1 MITCEWNKQVFYFDH
16 EQTVQNKLILFNPI
30 LKAQNSRKGIET
42 SHSLKTKFLLFW
54 RGRIIS
60 KRTSNIKFISG
71 QTYWVSVNIFTKQ
84 NWFTCT
90 SITSRKLHLKSSR
103 SSNSLQ
109 KIHTQNQS
117 SALTGYPSLF
127 LTILKRTTVATLS
140 TLRQP
145 GSIQQLYIIHHTKW
159 LSCTAI
165 HCENK
170 KKPSRRSNLQKTEKY
185 QGFFVLKLREIPLLS
200 SIDRR
205 QDPRKT
211 GLWWWPL
218 TSYCNVKKRISAVSP
233 MIIIPKTEI
242 TFNFSQQI
250 LKVENLQR

>member
-1 MITCEWNKQVFYFDH
+1 MITCEWNQQVLYFDYD
-16 EQTVQNKLILFNPI
+16 QTVQNKLILFNPI
-30 LKAQNSRKGIET
+30 LKAQNSSKVIET

-54 RGRIIS
+54 RRRIIS
-60 KRTSNIKFISG
+60 RRTSNIKFISG

-117 SALTGYPSLF
+117 SALIGYPSLF

-165 HCENK
+165 HCQNK
-170 KKPSRRSNLQKTEKY
+170 KKHLGGQTYKKPRSIKDFSFLNYEKY
-185 QGFFVLKLREIPLLS
+185 RYFCRSIEGRIEGRQADGDDHWPVTVTSKNVFLRFPG
-200 SIDRR
+200 
-205 QDPRKT
+205 K
-211 GLWWWPL
+211 
-218 TSYCNVKKRISAVSP
+218 
-233 MIIIPKTEI
+233 
-242 TFNFSQQI
+242 
-250 LKVENLQR
+250 